1 MQPLLNQVRV
11 IYDMQT
17 ELVGT
22 LEAEKV
28 YTFSTQPVHGLSYR
42 IVNPKHVKFKT
53 ILGQCWKYIES
64 SVERNN
70 TDLIKTV
77 DVVQRVADKVS
88 DFWVTVDSEKG
99 EIVGCFVIGAA
110 AYPQSTGIMAEAI
123 GGEFNFPDV
132 VPVVEKYY
140 KNLGYSFFEMT
151 GRKGWE
157 KVMNPLGFELT
168 SITVYKR
175 L

>member
-1 MQPLLNQVRV
+1 MLMELAGTQV
-11 IYDMQT
+11 
-17 ELVGT
+17 
-22 LEAEKV
+22 AEKV
-28 YTFSTQPVHGLSYR
+28 YTFSTQPEHGLSYKK
-42 IVNPKHVKFKT
+42 VNSNHSKFKM

-77 DVVQRVADKVS
+77 DVVSRVADKQS
-88 DFWVTVDSEKG
+88 DLWVAIKVDSVKKELFGIG

-123 GGEFNFPDV
+123 GGEFNFPDI

-157 KVMNPLGFELT
+157 KVMKPLGYELT

>member
-28 YTFSTQPVHGLSYR
+28 YTFSTPPVHGLSYR
-42 IVNPKHVKFKT
+42 IVNPKGKGFKE
-53 ILGQCWKYIES
+53 IVGQCWKYVDS
-64 SVERNN
+64 STQRNN
-70 TDLIKTV
+70 TEIVKTI
-77 DVVQRVADKVS
+77 DIIQRVIDKVS
-88 DFWVTVDSEKG
+88 DLWVSVDSETD

-110 AYPQSTGIMAEAI
+110 AYPQATGIMSEAL
-123 GGEFNFPDV
+123 GGQFEFSDMFPI
-132 VPVVEKYY
+132 VEEYY
-140 KNLGYSFFEMT
+140 KKLGYAFVELT

-157 KVMNPLGFELT
+157 KKLKPLGYELT
-168 SITVYKR
+168 SITVYKK